1 MATKLPENCI
11 STSNDYK
18 KFLNLTSSIYIFREK
33 RPKTLEKSLKIG
45 TLRWSINDKR
55 VSFQKF
61 SDPRA
66 PVPYLHF
73 YGNFLSVWVNMSTI
87 KHYCYV
93 RLLIFKQRASCVYYL
108 VFTKNFL
115 LKFTSRF
122 GRHIVL
128 SCLNST
134 L

>member
-18 KFLNLTSSIYIFREK
+18 KFLNLTSSIYIFKKDRK
-33 RPKTLEKSLKIG
+33 ILEKSLKTG
-45 TLRWSINDKR
+45 TLWRSIDDKR

-87 KHYCYV
+87 KHYYYV